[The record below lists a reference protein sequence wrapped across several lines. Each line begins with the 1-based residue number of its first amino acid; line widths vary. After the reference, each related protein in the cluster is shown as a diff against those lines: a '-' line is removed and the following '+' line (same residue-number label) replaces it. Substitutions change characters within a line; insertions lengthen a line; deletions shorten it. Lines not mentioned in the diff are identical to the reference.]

1 MDRRQRIVNCAT
13 ATFYQELA
21 TSNHEKSEKHK
32 RRTPLQGQTQL
43 DVRKTPR
50 QDVDKVKAVELKIA
64 VSMTCHCTIRTV
76 DHLSEI
82 MIAHGHRS
90 TLEYI
95 K

>member
-1 MDRRQRIVNCAT
+1 MDPRKHIVNCAT

-21 TSNHEKSEKHK
+21 TSNHEKSGKHM
-32 RRTPLQGQTQL
+32 RRTPLQCQTPL

-50 QDVDKVKAVELKIA
+50 QDVDKVKAAELQTA
-64 VSMTCHCTIRTV
+64 VSRTCHCAKRTV

-90 TLEYI
+90 T
-95 K
+95 